1 VSEPTLKQK
10 LRSGRSTVGG
20 WVTLGH
26 PAIGEILAAAGFD
39 FVVIDLEHSVITLER
54 AAELIRAIESR
65 AVAPLVR
72 LTSNDANLAKRVM
85 DAGAH
90 GIIVPSVNSVEDA
103 RHAVQIVR
111 YGPQGV
117 RGVGLGRA
125 QGYGAR
131 FKEYFAWQLQQPVVV
146 VQIEHVAALAVLT
159 DILRVPGVDAFLI
172 GPYDLSC
179 SLGHPGEFEHPD
191 FVRAIAAIREAGKAT
206 GVPGGVHVVEPDL
219 GSLRRALDDGYHF
232 IAYGVDIRFL
242 DVAARAAMNLVREI
256 R

>member
-10 LRSGRSTVGG
+10 LRSGRTTVGG

-39 FVVIDLEHSVITLER
+39 FVTVDLEHSVITLEH
-54 AAELIRAIESR
+54 AAELIRAIDTL

-90 GIIVPSVNSVEDA
+90 GIIVPSVNSAEDA
-103 RHAVQIVR
+103 RRAVQMVR
-111 YGPQGV
+111 YGPGGV
-117 RGVGLGRA
+117 RGVGLARA

-131 FKEYFAWQLQQPVVV
+131 FKEYFAWQLEEPVVV
-146 VQIEHVAALAVLT
+146 VQIEHLAALPALT

-179 SLGHPGEFEHPD
+179 SLGNPGEFEHPE
-191 FVRAIAAIREAGKAT
+191 FLRAMTAIREAGRMT
-206 GVPGGVHVVEPDL
+206 GVPGGVHIVEPDL
-219 GSLRRALDDGYHF
+219 AALRRALSDGYRF
-232 IAYGVDIRFL
+232 VAYGVDIRFI
-242 DVAARAAMNLVREI
+242 DVAARAATNLIREI